1 MNKDCKIL
9 KKASIYVRRWIEKQ
23 PNVKE
28 ESLTD
33 WLLYSISNETDRIK
47 YYSFTRNEEAKT
59 TGADWEWWFLF
70 PQFAHRFRVQAKKLS
85 VNGDNYPS
93 ICYANKHGLQIEKL
107 IEDSDKQNSLPVY
120 AFYTARIEEV
130 RCLNKILDEGVY
142 IGNAKELNKDIVQ
155 KAKRKILYNDILKN
169 SIPLSCMLCCDL
181 ICKVKSFDEFIA
193 KYLASEQPD
202 GNNSTIGQYKYKDLP
217 KYVYYLL
224 EDAQLSDLWEKE
236 YSRYIEGINGILLF
250 DCREEC
256 HEALMK
262 EG

>member
-9 KKASIYVRRWIEKQ
+9 KEVSINVRQWIEKQ

-33 WLLYSISNETDRIK
+33 WLLYSISDKTNRIK

-70 PQFAHRFRVQAKKLS
+70 PKFAYRFRVQAKKLN

-93 ICYANKHGLQIEKL
+93 ICYVNKYGLQIEKL

-120 AFYTARIEEV
+120 AFYTCRIEKV
-130 RCLNKILDEGVY
+130 GCTKKILDEGIY
-142 IGNAKELNKDIVQ
+142 IANAKELNKDIVKRRQ
-155 KAKRKILYNDILKN
+155 RKILYNDILKN
-169 SIPLSCMLCCDL
+169 SIPLSCILCCPL
-181 ICKVKSFDEFIA
+181 IHQEGFDKFIL
-193 KYLASEQPD
+193 KYLASEQSEES
-202 GNNSTIGQYKYKDLP
+202 NSVIGQYELQDLPNYVNDLLKYKELD
-217 KYVYYLL
+217 
-224 EDAQLSDLWEKE
+224 WFEKE
-236 YSRYIEGINGILLF
+236 YSRNIEEINSILLF
-250 DCREEC
+250 DYREEC
-256 HEALMK
+256 NETLMK